1 MRAAAADGAEIV
13 QSNVGEYVW
22 LTWLPDAFQENFK
35 IAEVDRCIAGSR
47 EAQEND
53 KPPVGMSQWPLLSRR
68 RSFDLLSAVDFVR
81 FRRRNIQNCSAC
93 NLMRVK

>member
-53 KPPVGMSQWPLLSRR
+53 KPPVGMSLAIVIAQT
-68 RSFDLLSAVDFVR
+68 FVR
-81 FRRRNIQNCSAC
+81 FIIRCRLYPCSATEYCSAC